1 MNLLLDS
8 HAFVWMHEQPHKL
21 SVKVASEILNPANQI
36 YLSAA
41 SVWELQIKIALGKFK
56 FNDTF
61 TNVIAEELQTN
72 GLQILP
78 VNLSHALYLEN
89 LPLHHKDPFDRLL
102 ISQAIV
108 ENMILVSADPKFS
121 DYPVSLLW

>member
-21 SVKVASEILNPANQI
+21 SFKIASEILDPANQI
-36 YLSAA
+36 FLSAA
-41 SVWELQIKIALGKFK
+41 SVWELQIKITLGKFK
-56 FNDTF
+56 FNDKF
-61 TNVIAEELQTN
+61 ENVIAQERQTN
-72 GLQILP
+72 ELRILP
-78 VNLSHALYLEN
+78 VNLAHALYLEN

-108 ENMILVSADPKFS
+108 ENMILVSNDSKFS
-121 DYPVSLLW
+121 AYPVNLWW